1 MHDSRLIDN
10 QDGRDYSRPTLYS
23 KASDLRSG
31 NGLRCRI
38 SGEGTC
44 STPISLN
51 LINEF
56 IGGAAGYLG
65 DFA

>member
-10 QDGRDYSRPTLYS
+10 QEGRDYSRPTLNS

-31 NGLRCRI
+31 NGLRSRI

-44 STPISLN
+44 STPVSLN

>member
-10 QDGRDYSRPTLYS
+10 QAGRDYSRPTLNS
-23 KASDLRSG
+23 KASNLRSG
-31 NGLRCRI
+31 NGLRSRI
-38 SGEGTC
+38 SGDETC
-44 STPISLN
+44 NTPVSLN

-56 IGGAAGYLG
+56 IGVVTSYLG